1 MHITGEVKMALC
13 NNVKSTEQRLE
24 AMKWYFGKRHCRSI
38 ALVAGSAGEN
48 FELNVID
55 YNYEEKKYLVF
66 LDDGIVSAPV
76 PASGVTLV
84 TVNVTGTVTGND
96 IALLIKAQLEADG
109 VEVRS
114 EVVGDSI
121 EIQNW
126 FVGAITAEDYT
137 QAPDTTLTVSVA
149 GFGGYI
155 GQTGE
160 SELTI
165 TTELVQLVD
174 DAQGTVIQDEIITGY
189 SAEITIPLREM
200 TTQRWKDLVGSVS
213 GNNVT
218 IDSAEISGWGTAKT
232 YTSMF
237 NYSGRL
243 LGHPVRNAMTVI
255 SEDIVM
261 LNTAPKMNSINFS
274 GSSIQEAEFVFTS
287 YKDASANEG
296 INLLARGDH
305 SKF

>member
-1 MHITGEVKMALC
+1 MALC
-13 NNVKSTEQRLE
+13 NNAKSTEQRLE
-24 AMKWYFGKRHCRSI
+24 AMKWYFGKRHCRTI
-38 ALVAGSAGEN
+38 DLVAASAGDR
-48 FELNVID
+48 FDLNVINYD
-55 YNYEEKKYLVF
+55 YSEKKYLVF
-66 LDDGIVSAPV
+66 LDDGVVSAPV
-76 PASGVTLV
+76 PPVGTTLI
-84 TVNVTGTVTGND
+84 TVNATGITTGND
-96 IALLIKAQLEADG
+96 IALLIKANLEAES

-126 FVGAITAEDYT
+126 FVGAITAENFS
-137 QAPDTTLTVSVA
+137 QAPNTTLNVSVI

-160 SELTI
+160 SELTT

-200 TTQRWKDLVGSVS
+200 TTQRWKDLIGSVS

-218 IDSAEISGWGTAKT
+218 IDGAEITGWGTKKL
-232 YTSMF
+232 YDSMF
-237 NYSGRL
+237 EYSGRL
-243 LGHPVRNAMTVI
+243 VGHPVRNEVTVI
-255 SEDIVM
+255 SEDVVM
-261 LNTAPKMNSINFS
+261 LNTAPKMNIINFS
-274 GSSIQEAEFVFTS
+274 GSSIQEAEFLFTS
-287 YKDASANEG
+287 YKDAGANEG